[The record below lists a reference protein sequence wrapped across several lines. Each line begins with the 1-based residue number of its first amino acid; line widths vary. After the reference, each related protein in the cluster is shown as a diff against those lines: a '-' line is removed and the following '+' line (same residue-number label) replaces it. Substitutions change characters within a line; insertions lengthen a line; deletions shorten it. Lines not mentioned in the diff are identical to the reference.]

1 MADRVIITPEPDR
14 LSVRR
19 TAWSA
24 VFAGALV
31 ALMTTFLLSLLAAG
45 IGFQNIDPA
54 SEPNTFAGFGT
65 GGLVALIATN
75 LIALF
80 LGGWVT
86 GYLAG
91 LPHRGD
97 ALMHGV
103 LTWAVLTVLTI
114 VLLTTAVGRF
124 IGGAASLV
132 GGTLS
137 SLTQGAAA
145 AAPDSPQGVTDAL
158 AQLPGADALR
168 SQVDGFLEQAGVQ
181 NPEQA
186 GQELAQLVSMRLQAG
201 ESLTSPDAREELT
214 TFLTQNS
221 ELTEAEIDQQV
232 QEFSEQL
239 EQAQQEVAEGAEQAA
254 GVSGLAAISAF
265 VVLLIGAFI
274 AALGAAVGTPKRA

>member
-1 MADRVIITPEPDR
+1 MADRVIITAEPDR

-45 IGFQNIDPA
+45 IGLQNVDPA
-54 SEPNTFAGFGT
+54 SEQNTFAGFGT

-91 LPHRGD
+91 LPRRGD

-137 SLTQGAAA
+137 SLTQGAAT
-145 AAPDSPQGVTDAL
+145 AAPDSSQGAADAL
-158 AQLPGADALR
+158 AQLPGAGALQR
-168 SQVDGFLEQAGVQ
+168 QVDGFLEQAGVQ

-186 GQELAQLVSMRLQAG
+186 GQELAQLVGGRLQAELG
-201 ESLTSPDAREELT
+201 GHDRVQPGDGGDVGVGHLAGGGGGGGAGHRILSRRADITGCSRPSAPARST
-214 TFLTQNS
+214 
-221 ELTEAEIDQQV
+221 AY
-232 QEFSEQL
+232 
-239 EQAQQEVAEGAEQAA
+239 
-254 GVSGLAAISAF
+254 ISAPS
-265 VVLLIGAFI
+265 
-274 AALGAAVGTPKRA
+274 TMP

>member
-1 MADRVIITPEPDR
+1 MADRVIITAEPDR

-45 IGFQNIDPA
+45 IGLQNVDPA
-54 SEPNTFAGFGT
+54 SEQNTFAGFGT

-91 LPHRGD
+91 LPRRGD

-145 AAPDSPQGVTDAL
+145 AAPDSPQGAADAL
-158 AQLPGADALR
+158 SQLPGADALQ

-186 GQELAQLVSMRLQAG
+186 GQELAQLVGGRLQAG
-201 ESLTSPDAREELT
+201 ESLTSPDARAELT
-214 TFLTQNS
+214 DFLTENS

-232 QEFSEQL
+232 QAFSEQL
-239 EQAQQEVAEGAEQAA
+239 DQTQQQVAEGAEQAA
-254 GVSGLAAISAF
+254 GISGLAAIGAF
-265 VVLLIGAFI
+265 VTLLIGAFI
-274 AALGAAVGTPKRA
+274 AALGAAAGTPKCA